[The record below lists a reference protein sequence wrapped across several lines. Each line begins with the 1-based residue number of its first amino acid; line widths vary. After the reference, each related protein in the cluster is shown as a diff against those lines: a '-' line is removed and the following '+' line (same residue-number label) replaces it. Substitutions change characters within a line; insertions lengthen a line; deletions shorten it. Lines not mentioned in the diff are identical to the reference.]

1 MIGWLQLAYHL
12 SGDLFGCSVSPST
25 KPLEDNNDIPNLPN
39 MRMKNKDKKKK
50 KTYMMQFNFSLKCRG

>member
-50 KTYMMQFNFSLKCRG
+50 NLYDAV